1 MLKGIDISKWQAGI
15 NLSALGNQVD
25 FVICKATEGVGYT
38 DKNCDG
44 FYQEAKRLGKKLG
57 VYHFARP
64 DLGNSA
70 VEEADY
76 FIKETKGYHKEAIL
90 ILDWE
95 PQGNSI
101 ANTGWAK
108 GWLDRVYEKT
118 GVKPLIY
125 MSASVV
131 RAYDWSKVVAGDYGL
146 WIANYGS
153 NNGTAQKGVFNNYP
167 LRYWSFYALWQYTS
181 VGRLSGYNGNLDLN
195 YFSGDKSAWDKYAG
209 GSPGTS
215 TSTSKPEQSTPQ
227 GSTLDLAVKVMRDEY
242 GIGET
247 RKQALGSRYNEVQEF
262 INHILSSSVD
272 VLAKEVIDGKYGNG
286 DVRKTVLGV
295 RYGEVQARVNSILG
309 TSKAEYYIVKK
320 GDSLWAIAEKYYGSG
335 NQYPKIKSLNDLTSD
350 TIYAGQ
356 KLRVK

>member
-125 MSASVV
+125 MSASVM
-131 RAYDWSKVVAGDYGL
+131 RAYDWSKVVSGDYGL
-146 WIANYGS
+146 WVANYGS
-153 NNGTAQKGVFNNYP
+153 NNGIAQESVFNRYP
-167 LRYWSFYALWQYTS
+167 LKYWSFYALWQYTS
-181 VGRLSGYNGNLDLN
+181 TGKLNGYNGNLDLN
-195 YFSGDKSAWDKYAG
+195 FFTGDKTAWDKYAG
-209 GSPGTS
+209 GSPSSS
-215 TSTSKPEQSTPQ
+215 TGTSKPSQPVKKST
-227 GSTLDLAVKVMRDEY
+227 DE
-242 GIGET
+242 IA
-247 RKQALGSRYNEVQEF
+247 R
-262 INHILSSSVD
+262 
-272 VLAKEVIDGKYGNG
+272 EVINGKWGNG
-286 DVRKTVLGV
+286 DVRENRLKAAGYDYQTIQNRVNEILGIGTV
-295 RYGEVQARVNSILG
+295 RYYKAFNNSSIVDGLKSIGVDSSFNNRKKIAAANGISNYSG
-309 TSKAEYYIVKK
+309 TPAQNIKLLSLAKQGKLKKA
-320 GDSLWAIAEKYYGSG
+320 
-335 NQYPKIKSLNDLTSD
+335 
-350 TIYAGQ
+350 
-356 KLRVK
+356 